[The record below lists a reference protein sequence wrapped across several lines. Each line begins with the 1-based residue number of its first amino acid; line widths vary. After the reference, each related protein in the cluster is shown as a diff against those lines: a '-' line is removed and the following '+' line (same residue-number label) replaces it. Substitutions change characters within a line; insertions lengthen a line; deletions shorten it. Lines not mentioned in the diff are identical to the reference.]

1 MNKKVIIPLAV
12 IIVLLIAGV
21 AWLTVSLIGQ
31 RRATADME
39 ELAELN
45 KQEMES
51 EYQRFSDQYN
61 ELITSINN
69 DSLIAQLTAEQLKT
83 QQLLKELQEVKASD
97 AREITRLKKELAT
110 CRAVI
115 RSYIIEIDSLNRLNQ
130 DLRDENTRVR
140 GQYEEA
146 ARRIE
151 DLNADNVS
159 LSEKV
164 AIAAQLNATN
174 ITMRLKNNKGKDTD
188 KLKKAKTIEV
198 DFNIA
203 RNVTAVSGM
212 RTVYV
217 RINTPAG
224 SVLGKSGSFE
234 YEGKNLQYSIKKSVE
249 YTGEETAVTLYL
261 PVSEFLSEGTYTVS
275 IFSDGAMI
283 GSRKAT
289 FK

>member
-130 DLRDENTRVR
+130 NLRDENTRVR

-146 ARRIE
+146 TRRIE

-283 GSRKAT
+283 GSRKVT

>member
-21 AWLTVSLIGQ
+21 AWLTVSLISQ